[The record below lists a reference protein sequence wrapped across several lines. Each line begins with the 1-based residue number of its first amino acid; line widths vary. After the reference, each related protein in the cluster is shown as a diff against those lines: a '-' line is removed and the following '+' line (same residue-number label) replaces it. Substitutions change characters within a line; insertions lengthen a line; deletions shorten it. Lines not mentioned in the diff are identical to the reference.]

1 MNNNLQIES
10 LCNLESEC
18 LNDIDYFANMQSSS
32 LVGISVGF
40 LSLILTIFLAV
51 NVSSIAKINDYNLS
65 IESPRERI
73 LIALFRASIER

>member
-32 LVGISVGF
+32 LVGISVGI
-40 LSLILTIFLAV
+40 LSLILTFFLAV
-51 NVSSIAKINDYNLS
+51 NISSIAKINDSNLS
-65 IESPRERI
+65 IENQTERI